1 MALGT
6 PRPPSEGPITFQD
19 VAVDL
24 TQEEWR
30 LLDHSQR
37 GLYLEVMLENAQNV
51 LSVAAREDLIS
62 HFQQEAAPWMADPK
76 GTRSFCP
83 DAETSFEMNEMSTK
97 PSHFVEGPRPQRC
110 MNEVPCDLIFR
121 GICDS
126 DIKVEK
132 NSNNGCEFD
141 ETATKS
147 RQYSVQNQYKKIT
160 SRNDSFQDSEYSK
173 YFPEEVEL
181 LQAHGKPEMHIYQGN
196 LEEVAFSWN
205 SHLLRHPQS
214 NNGEMLSM
222 SNKGGKVFSQNSE
235 LASNQRIHTV
245 ERPYECKQCG
255 KAFTVKGHLAAHQR
269 IHTGEKPFQCNQ
281 CGKTF
286 TQKGSLTK
294 HQRLHTGE
302 KRYECTHCGK
312 AFTRKDSL
320 VSHQRIHTGE
330 KPYECKHCGMAFAQS
345 SSLAEH
351 HRIHTGEK
359 PYECKHCGMAFTQR
373 GHLAEHQRFHT
384 GEKHYECKQCGKAFA
399 QNFWCCCTSE
409 NSQWTETL

>member
-1 MALGT
+1 
-6 PRPPSEGPITFQD
+6 
-19 VAVDL
+19 
-24 TQEEWR
+24 
-30 LLDHSQR
+30 
-37 GLYLEVMLENAQNV
+37 
-51 LSVAAREDLIS
+51 
-62 HFQQEAAPWMADPK
+62 MADPK

-97 PSHFVEGPRPQRC
+97 LNLFVEGPHPQRC
-110 MNEVPCDLIFR
+110 MNEGPCNLVFR
-121 GICDS
+121 GICDF
-126 DIKVEK
+126 DIKVRK
-132 NSNNGCEFD
+132 NPNTDCVFD
-141 ETATKS
+141 ETTMES
-147 RQYSVQNQYKKIT
+147 RQYSVLNQYKKIT
-160 SRNDSFQDSEYSK
+160 SRNDPFQDNEYSK
-173 YFPEEVEL
+173 YFPEEVEV
-181 LQAHGKPEMHIYQGN
+181 LQTHEKPPELHMHQGN
-196 LEEVAFSWN
+196 LEEMAFSWS
-205 SHLLRHPQS
+205 SHLLRHPQN

-222 SNKGGKVFSQNSE
+222 SKKGGKVFSQNSE

-312 AFTRKDSL
+312 AFTRRDSL

-330 KPYECKHCGMAFAQS
+330 KPYECKHCGMTFTQS

-351 HRIHTGEK
+351 HRIHTGER
-359 PYECKHCGMAFTQR
+359 PYEY
-373 GHLAEHQRFHT
+373 EHWQDFHT
-384 GEKHYECKQCGKAFA
+384 EVPSCS
-399 QNFWCCCTSE
+399 TSE
-409 NSQWTETL
+409 LSHWRETL